1 MDPTDRPT
9 PNPGQLARLLAVR
22 TSNTQVKG
30 TSSATAFDEGVLF
43 AYVDNSNVWIEGQRI
58 QAVKQG
64 LARDP
69 YDAIDRRVRAPW
81 SYDFGRLYEL
91 VCPLGTRVGRSILV
105 GSRPPPNDSVWER
118 ARSEG
123 FEVEVF
129 SRNVSNKEKQVDS
142 SIVTTMLDD
151 SYENMESDRGDM
163 AVLVAGDG
171 DYIPS
176 MRSLQRR
183 GLRVQVVFWKHAT
196 SRELRDTADEFVEL
210 DPHFGRLTLPRG
222 QGSVTWPRQ
231 D

>member
-1 MDPTDRPT
+1 M
-9 PNPGQLARLLAVR
+9 AAR
-22 TSNTQVKG
+22 TSNSQANA
-30 TSSATAFDEGVLF
+30 TSSVPAFEGVLF

-69 YDAIDRRVRAPW
+69 YDAMNRRISAPW

-105 GSRPPPNDSVWER
+105 GSRPPPNDSVCER

-129 SRNVSNKEKQVDS
+129 NRNVANKEKQVDS

-151 SYENMESDRGDM
+151 SYEHMKSDRGDM
-163 AVLVAGDG
+163 AALVAGDG

-176 MRSLQRR
+176 VRSLQRR
-183 GLRVQVVFWKHAT
+183 GLQVRIVFWKHAT
-196 SRELRDTADEFVEL
+196 SRKHSARVLSVRVGDGGWR
-210 DPHFGRLTLPRG
+210 GRVGPGVIVLGAVGSSGVRAGGDVPR
-222 QGSVTWPRQ
+222 
-231 D
+231 

>member
-1 MDPTDRPT
+1 MAPHDQPT
-9 PNPGQLARLLAVR
+9 PNPRQLAQLLAAR

-30 TSSATAFDEGVLF
+30 TSSATAFEGVLF

-69 YDAIDRRVRAPW
+69 HDAMNRKVSAPW
-81 SYDFGRLYEL
+81 SYDVGRLYEL
-91 VCPLGTRVGRSILV
+91 VCPLGTKVGRSILV

-129 SRNVSNKEKQVDS
+129 RRNVANKEKQVDS

-151 SYENMESDRGDM
+151 SYEQMKSDRGDM

-171 DYIPS
+171 DYLPS

-183 GLRVQVVFWKHAT
+183 GFRVRVVFWKHAT
-196 SRELRDTADEFVEL
+196 SRELRDTANEFVEL
-210 DPHFGRLTLPRG
+210 DPHFDRLTLPHGHDSAR
-222 QGSVTWPRQ
+222 WPRQ

>member
-1 MDPTDRPT
+1 MDPGDQPV
-9 PNPGQLARLLAVR
+9 PNPRQLAQVLAVR
-22 TSNTQVKG
+22 ASSTQMKG
-30 TSSATAFDEGVLF
+30 TSSATTVDGVLF

-58 QAVKQG
+58 QAVRQG

-69 YDAIDRRVRAPW
+69 YDAMNRKVRAPW

-91 VCPLGTRVGRSILV
+91 VCPLGTKVGRSILV
-105 GSRPPPNDSVWER
+105 GSRPPANDSVWER

-129 SRNVSNKEKQVDS
+129 SRNVANKEKQVDS
-142 SIVTTMLDD
+142 SIVTAMLDD
-151 SYENMESDRGDM
+151 SYSYMESDRGDM

-183 GLRVQVVFWKHAT
+183 GLRVRVVFWRHAT

-210 DPHFGRLTLPRG
+210 DSHFDRLTLPHSHDIG
-222 QGSVTWPRQ
+222 AWPRQ
-231 D
+231 HR

>member
-1 MDPTDRPT
+1 MGPNDQSTS
-9 PNPGQLARLLAVR
+9 NPGQLAQLLAAR
-22 TSNTQVKG
+22 TSNPQARAA
-30 TSSATAFDEGVLF
+30 SSATAFEGVLF

-64 LARDP
+64 LAKDP
-69 YDAIDRRVRAPW
+69 YDAMNRRVSAPW
-81 SYDFGRLYEL
+81 SYDFGRLYEF
-91 VCPLGTRVGRSILV
+91 VCPLGTKVGRSILV

-123 FEVEVF
+123 FEVEGF
-129 SRNVSNKEKQVDS
+129 NRNLANKEKQVDS

-151 SYENMESDRGDM
+151 SHEHMKADRGDM

-176 MRSLQRR
+176 LRSLQRR
-183 GLRVQVVFWKHAT
+183 GFQVRVVFWKHAT

-210 DPHFGRLTLPRG
+210 DPHFDGLTLPHGHDSATWPG
-222 QGSVTWPRQ
+222 QG
-231 D
+231 